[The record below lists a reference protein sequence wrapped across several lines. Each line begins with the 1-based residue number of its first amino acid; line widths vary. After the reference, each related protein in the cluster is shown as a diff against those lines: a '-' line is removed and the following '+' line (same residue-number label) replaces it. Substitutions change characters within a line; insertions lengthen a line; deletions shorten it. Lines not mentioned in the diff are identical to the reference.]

1 MTGNLE
7 LTRGWLPVAAQAI
20 TLLVLVL
27 TIDWRSRRWLTRWL
41 PLAVLAGVALAGS
54 VYWYIE
60 DQGLADDPMP
70 PRLWLW
76 ITLTGLACGVAAL
89 GWRGRRWWR
98 RAASLLAVPLCLLCA
113 ALTLNAWVG
122 YLPTVRSAWERLTDA
137 PLSGQI
143 DQAAVSQQAQQG
155 GPPPASTLVS
165 VNIPDSASGFAHR
178 AELVYLPPAWYASSP
193 HPALPVVMM
202 IGGEFGH
209 PADWLGAGAAQR
221 TIDDFAASHG
231 GVAPVLV
238 FVDYSGAFSN
248 DTECVN
254 GTRGNAADHLTK
266 DVVPYMISTFG
277 VSGDPANWGVVGWSS
292 GGTCALTLAVMHPEL
307 FRTFVDIDGQPS
319 PNAGTRP
326 QTIQRLFG
334 GDAEA
339 WASFDPVTVMGRHG
353 PYTDVAAWFAVSV
366 DTTTL
371 YRAANATDPPP
382 APIEDS
388 NQQEDHAVVADRL
401 CEFASGYGIECAVV
415 ATSVGHDFS
424 SAGDAFAAALP
435 WLAGRVGTPGVAPI
449 ALPGAPASGG
459 SAH

>member
-41 PLAVLAGVALAGS
+41 PLAALAGVALAGS

-193 HPALPVVMM
+193 PPS
-202 IGGEFGH
+202 
-209 PADWLGAGAAQR
+209 AAR
-221 TIDDFAASHG
+221 GDDDRRR
-231 GVAPVLV
+231 VRP
-238 FVDYSGAFSN
+238 
-248 DTECVN
+248 
-254 GTRGNAADHLTK
+254 
-266 DVVPYMISTFG
+266 
-277 VSGDPANWGVVGWSS
+277 
-292 GGTCALTLAVMHPEL
+292 
-307 FRTFVDIDGQPS
+307 PS
-319 PNAGTRP
+319 
-326 QTIQRLFG
+326 
-334 GDAEA
+334 
-339 WASFDPVTVMGRHG
+339 
-353 PYTDVAAWFAVSV
+353 
-366 DTTTL
+366 
-371 YRAANATDPPP
+371 
-382 APIEDS
+382 
-388 NQQEDHAVVADRL
+388 
-401 CEFASGYGIECAVV
+401 
-415 ATSVGHDFS
+415 
-424 SAGDAFAAALP
+424 
-435 WLAGRVGTPGVAPI
+435 
-449 ALPGAPASGG
+449 
-459 SAH
+459 